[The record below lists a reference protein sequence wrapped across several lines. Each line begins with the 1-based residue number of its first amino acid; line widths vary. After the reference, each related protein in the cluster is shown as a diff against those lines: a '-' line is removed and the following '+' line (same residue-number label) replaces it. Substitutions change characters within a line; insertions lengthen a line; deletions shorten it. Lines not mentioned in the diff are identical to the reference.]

1 MAHRRG
7 SVPSLPRCE
16 LLPYLARPEVVVGE
30 EVPRPSPH
38 AARSVWGARWNAWRA
53 DRRIAAALLA
63 CVAVAAG
70 VAWFRAGTAPSSAAV
85 PRPASSPGTT
95 GSFAA
100 PPATTTRAASALVV
114 DVVGAVRRGGVVRV
128 RAGSRVVDAIEAV
141 GGATPD
147 ADLTRLNLAAPLV
160 DGSRIAV
167 PRLGAPA
174 PALDP
179 AAVSGAPDASA
190 TEPAAGTPVNLNA
203 ATAEQLDTL
212 PGVGPATAAAI
223 ISDREAHGPFRSVD
237 DLGRVR
243 GIGDAKLDQL
253 RDLVTV

>member
-1 MAHRRG
+1 
-7 SVPSLPRCE
+7 
-16 LLPYLARPEVVVGE
+16 VGE
-30 EVPRPSPH
+30 EVPRPVLG
-38 AARSVWGARWNAWRA
+38 AARSEWGARWHAWRG

-70 VAWFRAGTAPSSAAV
+70 GAWLRSGTKPSAAAPAVAATSGGTSGSVAVAAPS
-85 PRPASSPGTT
+85 
-95 GSFAA
+95 
-100 PPATTTRAASALVV
+100 TTRVAPVLVV
-114 DVVGAVRRGGVVRV
+114 DVVGAVGRGGVVRV
-128 RAGSRVVDAIEAV
+128 RAGARVVDAIEAA

-147 ADLTRLNLAAPLV
+147 ADLARLNLAAPVV

-167 PRLGAPA
+167 PRVGAPA
-174 PALDP
+174 PAVDP
-179 AAVSGAPDASA
+179 GAVSGGGGGASGA
-190 TEPAAGTPVNLNA
+190 GGPAAGAPVNLNS

-223 ISDREAHGPFRSVD
+223 ISDRQAHGPFRSVN

>member
-1 MAHRRG
+1 MA
-7 SVPSLPRCE
+7 
-16 LLPYLARPEVVVGE
+16 E
-30 EVPRPSPH
+30 EVPRPLAG
-38 AARSVWGARWNAWRA
+38 AARSVWGARWHEWRG

-70 VAWFRAGTAPSSAAV
+70 VAWFRASATPSSAAL
-85 PRPASSPGTT
+85 PRPAAPIGTNT
-95 GSFAA
+95 SFAA
-100 PPATTTRAASALVV
+100 ASTTTSRAAPALVV
-114 DVVGAVRRGGVVRV
+114 DVVGAVRRAGVVRV
-128 RAGSRVVDAIEAV
+128 RAGSRVVDAIAAV

-147 ADLTRLNLAAPLV
+147 ADLTRLNLAAPLI
-160 DGSRIAV
+160 DGTRIAV
-167 PRLGAPA
+167 PRVGAPA

-179 AAVSGAPDASA
+179 AAVTAVPSGGASV
-190 TEPAAGTPVNLNA
+190 PAAGAPLNLNA

-223 ISDREAHGPFRSVD
+223 IKDREAHGPFRSVN

-243 GIGDAKLDQL
+243 GIGDAKLEQL